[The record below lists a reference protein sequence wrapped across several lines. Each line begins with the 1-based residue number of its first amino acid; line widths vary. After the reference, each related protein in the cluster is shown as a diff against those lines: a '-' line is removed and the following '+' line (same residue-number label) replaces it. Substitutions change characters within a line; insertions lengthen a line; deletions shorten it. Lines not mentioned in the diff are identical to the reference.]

1 MYRILTLDGGGVKGL
16 ISATILKKMQ
26 EAMGG
31 VPLTKMFDFVI
42 GTSTGGI
49 IALAIGMPDKDR
61 NPKFEAEDMVNLY
74 LEKADDIFHRNPL
87 EKIKQ
92 GIFSSKYNRDNI
104 DEILKEYFGNV
115 ELKDTLIPVGVTTYS
130 IKDQAPKTWTTFKAQ
145 QLDVKMKCTPE
156 NARLKDIAG
165 ATSAA
170 PTFFDPKIFYDSC
183 GRLREEVDGGIHANN
198 PQVAAIASLKM
209 QIKEFGL
216 SNMMVISI
224 GTGDVTDKKPIG
236 SDNGGA
242 IEWLTSGTNLIEMMM
257 DGASD
262 LNSEATEALFDNYF
276 RLQAPITQSM
286 SKMDNASQDNLQNL
300 VRATEKY
307 LAHNQGYFDHMISAL
322 KNATNVITMHEH
334 ESHTALHASSDNLSL
349 SDEAA

>member
-1 MYRILTLDGGGVKGL
+1 MYRVLTLDGGGVKGL

-31 VPLTKMFDFVI
+31 IPLTKMFDFVI

-49 IALAIGMPDKDR
+49 IALAIGMPDKNR
-61 NPKFEAEDMVNLY
+61 NPMFESEDMVNLY
-74 LEKADDIFHRNPL
+74 LEKADDIFHQNPL
-87 EKIKQ
+87 EKMKQ
-92 GIFSSKYNRDNI
+92 GLFSSKYNRDNI
-104 DEILKEYFGNV
+104 DQILKEYFGSV

-145 QLDVKMKCTPE
+145 QLDKKMKCTPE
-156 NARLKDIAG
+156 NAKLKDIAG

-170 PTFFDPKIFYDSC
+170 PTFFDPKVFYDSC

-198 PQVAAIASLKM
+198 PQIAAIASLKT

-224 GTGDVTDKKPIG
+224 GTGEVTDKDPVD

-242 IEWLTSGTNLIEMMM
+242 LEWLTSGTNLIEMMM

-262 LNSEATEALFDNYF
+262 LNSEATSALFDNYY
-276 RLQAPITQSM
+276 RLQVPITKSI
-286 SKMDNASQDNLQNL
+286 SKMDNATPRNLKDL
-300 VRATEKY
+300 IKATEKY
-307 LAHNQGYFDHMISAL
+307 LAHNKGYFDDMVSAL
-322 KNATNVITMHEH
+322 KNATNIITMHDHDHSVEIH
-334 ESHTALHASSDNLSL
+334 SGIEYMKM
-349 SDEAA
+349 DEAA